1 MKMRLSSA
9 SYIVFLVM
17 LFVFS
22 ADMTASVLPRV
33 GEGDS
38 LVRKSIYPPSA
49 TRKSDLYN
57 KLWGEHYR
65 TLYSLPI
72 TVPAVTLQSLWGGVK
87 VVEQAADFQ
96 GLLLENN
103 QQQLCLLKPLG
114 GYTTFIESKFFQ
126 EVYNKKV
133 FKNTYLDQFIGDA
146 YTIINPYTFISAD
159 YLARSS
165 GLSSNN
171 SRIFYLPEHSTR
183 DTVAN
188 GTSIENK
195 LVSVIDVPD
204 FNTRPNI
211 LLTEELLDTIQA
223 NKNFQVDQVLYIR
236 ERLLD
241 MLIGDWNKIP
251 ENWNWPSQFQFSGI
265 LFQSPISISSRRSRI

>member
-1 MKMRLSSA
+1 MKMRLSPA
-9 SYIVFLVM
+9 SYIVFLFM

-22 ADMTASVLPRV
+22 ADMTASVLRPDSSRV

-57 KLWGEHYR
+57 VLWGEHYR

-72 TVPAVTLQSLWGGVK
+72 TVPSVTLQSLWGGVK

-146 YTIINPYTFISAD
+146 YTIINPYTFFLPIIWH
-159 YLARSS
+159 ARR
-165 GLSSNN
+165 G
-171 SRIFYLPEHSTR
+171 
-183 DTVAN
+183 
-188 GTSIENK
+188 
-195 LVSVIDVPD
+195 
-204 FNTRPNI
+204 
-211 LLTEELLDTIQA
+211 
-223 NKNFQVDQVLYIR
+223 
-236 ERLLD
+236 
-241 MLIGDWNKIP
+241 
-251 ENWNWPSQFQFSGI
+251 
-265 LFQSPISISSRRSRI
+265 

>member
-1 MKMRLSSA
+1 
-9 SYIVFLVM
+9 
-17 LFVFS
+17 
-22 ADMTASVLPRV
+22 
-33 GEGDS
+33 
-38 LVRKSIYPPSA
+38 
-49 TRKSDLYN
+49 
-57 KLWGEHYR
+57 
-65 TLYSLPI
+65 
-72 TVPAVTLQSLWGGVK
+72 VK
-87 VVEQAADFQ
+87 VVEQVADFQ

-188 GTSIENK
+188 GK
-195 LVSVIDVPD
+195 
-204 FNTRPNI
+204 
-211 LLTEELLDTIQA
+211 
-223 NKNFQVDQVLYIR
+223 
-236 ERLLD
+236 
-241 MLIGDWNKIP
+241 
-251 ENWNWPSQFQFSGI
+251 
-265 LFQSPISISSRRSRI
+265 

>member
-1 MKMRLSSA
+1 MKMRLSPA

-65 TLYSLPI
+65 TLYSLLI

-223 NKNFQVDQVLYIR
+223 NKNFQDRFRNQDTDIQ
-236 ERLLD
+236 
-241 MLIGDWNKIP
+241 M
-251 ENWNWPSQFQFSGI
+251 
-265 LFQSPISISSRRSRI
+265 